1 MLQPIRD
8 VYFNLVYG
16 SSRLKIWSGSKT
28 AFSVN
33 WSFRHTLILF
43 LIVFGFYGWGTSSGS
58 WQVFD
63 LANLLTSMS
72 MILSAILLYARRVDF
87 DSYFKKQ
94 IQIDFNALAS
104 ALFFFFIG
112 VVTNFKYLFNS
123 LTGDEAAYAW
133 FSQLHAYVVTLRIA
147 PYLPNQVLEVNS
159 ALTLQ
164 LVAIAILLIGIIS
177 IVAFYQIQSDLRFL
191 VTLLFVTFLLR
202 EGVRYAGGTNGPN
215 SPLSSLWYFL
225 SSSLFGLKNS
235 TYRFSTL
242 IIFCCLSAYLYRRIK
257 GQTLTSRIIA
267 LLSSLLIFSIPL
279 VSSMSFILEI
289 SNWTF
294 VTSVVLF
301 VELAKNKFLFDGKML
316 IFLSI
321 TYYFRVNA
329 ITLIIPALFCMAV
342 TDGVGFIKHKWKY
355 IYPLCIVLPGLIPVI
370 IGRLAGRLSGE
381 GDLFADFSVNY
392 QNTLSAVSLSGSAWY
407 SVVVAT
413 SILVLLLSSSARKY
427 IISLI
432 LLDIVVFLV
441 LNTPTLTLS
450 SKYIIEFFFPLVFV
464 VALWPMILN
473 FNNHK
478 YVTSVVLIALV
489 AVNIYGLSSKQE
501 ISKVYS
507 KVYNSPTRGIL
518 DSHAVLPFTPLAYD
532 KAFKYVDQW
541 GLQPCFN
548 AGIVYSAFPEILEG
562 LPLSQIFT
570 NRQIRNDLLEAQAQI
585 GESWTTISYDSL
597 HASNIDCVILGTV
610 DNQATVVQELMQKNW
625 RVLEKF
631 PDKNYETLVYVMTKE
646 SR

>member
-8 VYFNLVYG
+8 LYFNLVNG
-16 SSRLKIWSGSKT
+16 SSRLKMWPGSKI
-28 AFSVN
+28 AFSIN
-33 WSFRHTLILF
+33 WNFRHTLILF
-43 LIVFGFYGWGTSSGS
+43 LTVFGFYGWGTSSGS

-72 MILSAILLYARRVDF
+72 IIFSAFLLYARRVDF
-87 DSYFKKQ
+87 NSYFKKQ
-94 IQIDFNALAS
+94 IQIDFNAVAS
-104 ALFFFFIG
+104 ALFFVFIG
-112 VVTNFKYLFNS
+112 VMINFKYLFNS
-123 LTGDEAAYAW
+123 LTGDETAYAW

-147 PYLPNQVLEVNS
+147 PYLPNQLLEVNS
-159 ALTLQ
+159 AVTLQ
-164 LVAIAILLIGIIS
+164 LVAIIILLVGIIS

-202 EGVRYAGGTNGPN
+202 EGVRYAGGANGPN

-267 LLSSLLIFSIPL
+267 LLSSLLVFSIPL

-301 VELAKNKFLFDGKML
+301 VELAKKKFLFDEKMV

-342 TDGVGFIKHKWKY
+342 TDGAGLIKHKWKY
-355 IYPLCIVLPGLIPVI
+355 IYPLCIILPGLIPVI

-381 GDLFADFSVNY
+381 GDLFADFSMNY
-392 QNTLSAVSLSGSAWY
+392 QNTLSAVSLSGSTWY

-413 SILVLLLSSSARKY
+413 SILVLLFSSSARKY

-441 LNTPTLTLS
+441 LNTPQLTVS

-464 VALWPMILN
+464 LALWPMILN
-473 FNNHK
+473 SNNHK
-478 YVTSVVLIALV
+478 YITSVVLIALV

-507 KVYNSPTRGIL
+507 KVYNSPTGGIGE
-518 DSHAVLPFTPLAYD
+518 SYAVLPFTPLAYD
-532 KAFKYVDQW
+532 KAFQFIGQR

-548 AGIVYSAFPEILEG
+548 AGIVYSAFPEILAG
-562 LPLSQIFT
+562 LPLSQIVI
-570 NRQIRNDLLEAQAQI
+570 NRQIRNDVLEAQVQI
-585 GESWTTISYDSL
+585 GESWTTISHESL

-610 DNQATVVQELMQKNW
+610 ENQSTVVRELMQKNW
-625 RVLEKF
+625 RVLGKF

-646 SR
+646 AG